1 MLRVPSALALSLAL
15 ALAATVATAAVSKD
29 AINEAAPLQILA
41 LDSETTI
48 NGVQVACTGIG
59 ETRNDPKWAA
69 YPIRVEFSDAKNWYM
84 ADAAVALLDAKAHS
98 VLTVRCDGPWVL
110 LKPAPGTYAVYAQLM
125 DSNAMPRSASFT
137 VPKHGQ
143 KRVVLQFPDA

>member
-1 MLRVPSALALSLAL
+1 MFRVPFALALSLAL
-15 ALAATVATAAVSKD
+15 AAGLPATAVSKE
-29 AINEAAPLQILA
+29 AVNEVAPTQIVP
-41 LDSETTI
+41 LDTETTI

-59 ETRNDPKWAA
+59 QTRNDPKWAA
-69 YPIRVEFSDAKNWYM
+69 YPIRVEFSNAKNWYM
-84 ADAAVALLDAKAHS
+84 TDAAVALLDAKARS

-110 LKPAPGTYAVYAQLM
+110 LKPSPGTYAVYAMLA
-125 DSNAMPRSASFT
+125 DSDAMPRSASFT